1 MRVGVVGI
9 GHLGQHHA
17 RIYRTLPGVELAAV
31 ADTDPQRRFEV
42 GTRLGVRAFES
53 WRDMIDRVDAV
64 SVVVPTTFH
73 REIALPFIEA
83 GKHVLVEKPIAA
95 TVADAKA
102 LVDAARARGT
112 VLQVGHIERFN
123 PALRAAE
130 RFIEDPRYVVA
141 DRIAPPTFRSKDIG
155 VVLDLMVHDLDILLE
170 FVKDPVARL
179 EALGIPVLSSTE
191 DMADARITFA
201 NGCVADLRASRISM
215 KKMRKIRFFQR
226 TAYVSID
233 YDQRR
238 VTVFR
243 RSKAVEDA
251 LIDPTTIDPREHGA
265 DLQAFVFANLLEHE
279 EFAMPQDQ
287 DALTAELTSFVE
299 AARGEHA
306 PVVPGEHGLRAVEVA
321 LRIQAE
327 IGGYVEREARRLGMK
342 LPDVIRDKL
351 VDPQREVSLDET
363 AEA

>member
-17 RIYRTLPGVELAAV
+17 RIYRSLPGVTLEGV
-31 ADTDPQRRFEV
+31 ADTDPKRRFEV
-42 GTRLGVRAFES
+42 GTRLGVRAYED
-53 WRDMIDRVDAV
+53 WRALLDKVDAI
-64 SVVVPTTFH
+64 SVVVPTTAH

-95 TVADAKA
+95 TVEDARA
-102 LVDAARARGT
+102 LVDAARARKV

-123 PALRAAE
+123 PAIRAAE

-179 EALGIPVLSSTE
+179 EALGIPVLSRSE

-201 NGCVADLRASRISM
+201 QGCVADLRSSRISM

-238 VTVFR
+238 VSVFR
-243 RSKAVEDA
+243 RSKAVEDE
-251 LIDPTTIDPREHGA
+251 LIDPTALDPKEMGT
-265 DLQAFVFANLLEHE
+265 DMQAFVFANLIDME
-279 EFAMPQDQ
+279 EFAMDQ
-287 DALTAELTSFVE
+287 GEDALTVELSSFVG
-299 AARGEHA
+299 ACRGEHA

-321 LRIQAE
+321 LRIQGE
-327 IGGYVEREARRLGMK
+327 IASYVAREARRLGMK
-342 LPDVIRDKL
+342 MPDMARDAL
-351 VDPQREVSLDET
+351 VDPAREIELP
-363 AEA
+363 